1 MIELKNIT
9 KSYQT
14 GGFSQTALNKIDA
27 AFRSNEF
34 VAILGP
40 SGSGKST
47 CLNIIGGLD
56 RYDSGDLLINGRSTK
71 EFTAQEWDAYRNN
84 SIGFIFQSYHLIPH
98 LSVLNNVELGLRLSG
113 ISAKERQAK
122 AIEVLTKVGL
132 KEHLHKKPNQLSGGE
147 RQRVAIA
154 RALVNDPDIILA
166 DEPTGVLDSK
176 TSIQIMELIK
186 EIAHEKLVIMVTHN
200 AELATKYASR
210 IIEFSDGCIVSDSH
224 PYQVEQHQQTDQLR
238 MTKMNYFTALNLSGK
253 NMITKKWRTG
263 LTAFACSVGIVGIA
277 LILALS
283 NGFKQQINQFE
294 SNTLAGFP
302 IMISQRTM
310 EIDLDSL
317 MKHNQTKTSTKKQ
330 QSSLTAGLI
339 YPYEPSKNN
348 KVHRN
353 IITDEYLDFLAQIDS
368 SLLAGIGY
376 VRPINFNILKLD
388 QGQINIINSAT
399 INFTAYPTK
408 SNPNAEGYLEQNFPL
423 LAGKYPE
430 EITDL
435 VLIVDGFNRLD
446 ASILQ
451 ILGQKTLEAGIDY
464 QQLLGQQ
471 LKLLFNDDF
480 YIKQGEYFS
489 IDSSQERLKD
499 LYHSA
504 EGITL
509 TIVGIL
515 RGQEDPNLAT
525 IPPGISYSDQV
536 AQLYIENAY
545 QSEIVQAQLEKD
557 YNILTGEPFQQTSTA
572 STHFTNFVSNVPTGP
587 TTKENMLNLLGAN
600 RKPAMIQ
607 LYPVNF
613 TAKAQIL
620 EFLDSWNHDK
630 EPDQSIHYTDLAA
643 TVANLTSG
651 IMNGITLVLITF
663 ASISLVVSFIMIG
676 IITYVSVLERT
687 QEIGI
692 LRALGAR
699 RRDILR
705 VFNAETFIIGASSG
719 LLGIALAYLLIRPI
733 NSMLEDLTELTNVAQ
748 LNPFHALTLVLLS
761 VTLTM
766 LGGIIPAKIAADQDP
781 VKALNNP
788 A

>member
-1 MIELKNIT
+1 M
-9 KSYQT
+9 
-14 GGFSQTALNKIDA
+14 
-27 AFRSNEF
+27 
-34 VAILGP
+34 
-40 SGSGKST
+40 
-47 CLNIIGGLD
+47 
-56 RYDSGDLLINGRSTK
+56 
-71 EFTAQEWDAYRNN
+71 
-84 SIGFIFQSYHLIPH
+84 
-98 LSVLNNVELGLRLSG
+98 
-113 ISAKERQAK
+113 
-122 AIEVLTKVGL
+122 
-132 KEHLHKKPNQLSGGE
+132 
-147 RQRVAIA
+147 
-154 RALVNDPDIILA
+154 
-166 DEPTGVLDSK
+166 
-176 TSIQIMELIK
+176 
-186 EIAHEKLVIMVTHN
+186 
-200 AELATKYASR
+200 
-210 IIEFSDGCIVSDSH
+210 
-224 PYQVEQHQQTDQLR
+224 
-238 MTKMNYFTALNLSGK
+238 
-253 NMITKKWRTG
+253 
-263 LTAFACSVGIVGIA
+263 
-277 LILALS
+277 
-283 NGFKQQINQFE
+283 
-294 SNTLAGFP
+294 
-302 IMISQRTM
+302 
-310 EIDLDSL
+310 
-317 MKHNQTKTSTKKQ
+317 
-330 QSSLTAGLI
+330 
-339 YPYEPSKNN
+339 
-348 KVHRN
+348 
-353 IITDEYLDFLAQIDS
+353 
-368 SLLAGIGY
+368 
-376 VRPINFNILKLD
+376 
-388 QGQINIINSAT
+388 
-399 INFTAYPTK
+399 
-408 SNPNAEGYLEQNFPL
+408 
-423 LAGKYPE
+423 
-430 EITDL
+430 
-435 VLIVDGFNRLD
+435 
-446 ASILQ
+446 Q

-471 LKLLFNDDF
+471 LKLVFNDDF